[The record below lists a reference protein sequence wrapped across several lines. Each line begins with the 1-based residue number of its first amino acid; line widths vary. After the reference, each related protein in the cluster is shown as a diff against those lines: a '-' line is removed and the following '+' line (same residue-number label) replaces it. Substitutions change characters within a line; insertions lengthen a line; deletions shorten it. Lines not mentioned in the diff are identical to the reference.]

1 MNDQS
6 PQEQRARADL
16 SDPAEAKPKPAADP
30 AAAPAE
36 TPAAKAAARPAPE
49 AAPKPAAKPAAKA
62 VPKPAAKPAPK
73 AAPKAAEAKPAAKPA
88 PKAAPKAPAK
98 PLPKPR
104 PPAPPARTRRRH
116 WGILFSFLILVLAPL
131 GAAAYYLWV
140 QAQDQYAS
148 SVAFTVR
155 REEAPSAVDLLGGL
169 SNLSSGGS
177 SDSDVLFEFIQSHE
191 LVRKIDERL
200 GLRDLYSAP
209 YEVDPV
215 FSLVPEAS
223 IEELLD
229 YWRRMVRISYA
240 PGTGLIE
247 VQVLS
252 FDAESAQRIA
262 EEIFVTSS
270 EMINALSAIAREDAM
285 RYAREELGVALEQLS
300 AARQALT
307 AFRSRNQI
315 VNPDADIQVQMGLLG
330 SLQQMLGR
338 ELIDYDLLRE
348 TARED
353 DPRVVQAER
362 RIVAI
367 RERIREERLK
377 FGSGGNEE
385 EAGDYADVVA
395 EFERLTVEREFA
407 ENKYTAALSN
417 FDSAQANAQRQ
428 SRYLAAF
435 VRPTLAESA
444 EYPRRELILG
454 LVAMVL
460 FGSWCIMVLVYYS
473 LRDRR

>member
-6 PQEQRARADL
+6 PPDQTAKASAPEPARPTA
-16 SDPAEAKPKPAADP
+16 
-30 AAAPAE
+30 AE
-36 TPAAKAAARPAPE
+36 TPAKDAPAK
-49 AAPKPAAKPAAKA
+49 
-62 VPKPAAKPAPK
+62 KPAPK
-73 AAPKAAEAKPAAKPA
+73 KKAAAPVAR
-88 PKAAPKAPAK
+88 
-98 PLPKPR
+98 PR
-104 PPAPPARTRRRH
+104 PPAPPARPRRRH
-116 WGILFSFLILVLAPL
+116 LGILVSFLVLVLAPL
-131 GAAAYYLWV
+131 GAAAYYLWT

-169 SNLSSGGS
+169 TNLSSASS
-177 SDSDVLFEFIQSHE
+177 SDSDVLFEFMQSHE
-191 LVRKIDERL
+191 LVGKIDERL
-200 GLRDLYSAP
+200 DLRGLYAAP
-209 YEVDPV
+209 YETDPV
-215 FSLVPEAS
+215 FALAPGAA
-223 IEELLD
+223 IEDLLD

-252 FDAESAQRIA
+252 FDAETSKRIA
-262 EEIFVTSS
+262 EEIFAESS
-270 EMINALSAIAREDAM
+270 RMINALSAIAREDAM
-285 RYAREELGVALEQLS
+285 RYAREELNTALDQLS
-300 AARQALT
+300 TARQALT

-362 RIVAI
+362 RIAAI

-377 FGSGGNEE
+377 FGSGGSEE

-407 ENKYTAALSN
+407 ENKYTSALSN
-417 FDSAQANAQRQ
+417 FDAAQANAQRQ

-435 VRPTLAESA
+435 VQPTLAESA

-454 LVAMVL
+454 LFALLL
-460 FGSWCIMVLVYYS
+460 FGSWCILVLVYYS

>member
-1 MNDQS
+1 M
-6 PQEQRARADL
+6 
-16 SDPAEAKPKPAADP
+16 SDPAE
-30 AAAPAE
+30 
-36 TPAAKAAARPAPE
+36 T
-49 AAPKPAAKPAAKA
+49 APKPEAKPAAKSDA
-62 VPKPAAKPAPK
+62 KPAPKPAAKPAPK
-73 AAPKAAEAKPAAKPA
+73 PAKSAAKPAAKPA
-88 PKAAPKAPAK
+88 AQ

-104 PPAPPARTRRRH
+104 PPAPPARRQRRH

-131 GAAAYYLWV
+131 GVAAYYLWT

-169 SNLSSGGS
+169 SNLSSASS

-191 LVRKIDERL
+191 LVRKIDDRL

-209 YEVDPV
+209 FASDPV
-215 FSLVPEAS
+215 FALVPEAS

-252 FDAESAQRIA
+252 FDADSAKRIA
-262 EEIFVTSS
+262 EEIFAASS

-285 RYAREELGVALEQLS
+285 RYAREELNAALDQLS

-362 RIVAI
+362 RIAAI

-377 FGSGGNEE
+377 FGSGGSQEE
-385 EAGDYADVVA
+385 TGDYAEVVA

-407 ENKYTAALSN
+407 ENKYTSALSN
-417 FDSAQANAQRQ
+417 FDAAQANAQRQ

-460 FGSWCIMVLVYYS
+460 FGSWCILVLVYYS

>member
-6 PQEQRARADL
+6 PPDQTAKAAP
-16 SDPAEAKPKPAADP
+16 PAT
-30 AAAPAE
+30 AAPAKAP
-36 TPAAKAAARPAPE
+36 PAK
-49 AAPKPAAKPAAKA
+49 
-62 VPKPAAKPAPK
+62 KPAPK
-73 AAPKAAEAKPAAKPA
+73 KIPVA
-88 PKAAPKAPAK
+88 
-98 PLPKPR
+98 
-104 PPAPPARTRRRH
+104 PPAPPARPRRRH
-116 WGILFSFLILVLAPL
+116 LGILVSFLFLVLAPL
-131 GAAAYYLWV
+131 GVAAYYLWT

-169 SNLSSGGS
+169 TNLSSASS
-177 SDSDVLFEFIQSHE
+177 SDSDVLFEFIQSQE
-191 LVRKIDERL
+191 LVGKIDERL
-200 GLRDLYSAP
+200 DLRGLYAAP
-209 YEVDPV
+209 YETDPI
-215 FSLVPEAS
+215 FALVPGAS
-223 IEELLD
+223 IEDLLD
-229 YWRRMVRISYA
+229 YWRRMVQISYA

-247 VQVLS
+247 VQVRS
-252 FDAESAQRIA
+252 FDPQISKRIA
-262 EEIFVTSS
+262 EEIFAESS
-270 EMINALSAIAREDAM
+270 RMINALSAIAREDAM
-285 RYAREELGVALEQLS
+285 RYAREELAAALTQLS
-300 AARQALT
+300 TARQALT

-348 TARED
+348 TARDD

-362 RIVAI
+362 RIAAI

-377 FGSGGNEE
+377 FGSGGSEG

-407 ENKYTAALSN
+407 ENKYTSALSN
-417 FDSAQANAQRQ
+417 FDAAQANAQRQ

-435 VRPTLAESA
+435 VQPTLAESP

-454 LVAMVL
+454 LCALLL
-460 FGSWCIMVLVYYS
+460 FGSWCILVLVYYS

>member
-6 PQEQRARADL
+6 PPDQT
-16 SDPAEAKPKPAADP
+16 AKVS
-30 AAAPAE
+30 
-36 TPAAKAAARPAPE
+36 APE
-49 AAPKPAAKPAAKA
+49 PAKPAAA
-62 VPKPAAKPAPK
+62 EAPAKKPAPK
-73 AAPKAAEAKPAAKPA
+73 KKPAAPA
-88 PKAAPKAPAK
+88 
-98 PLPKPR
+98 PKPR
-104 PPAPPARTRRRH
+104 PPAPPARPRRRH
-116 WGILFSFLILVLAPL
+116 LGILVSFLFLVLAPL
-131 GAAAYYLWV
+131 GAAAYYLWT

-169 SNLSSGGS
+169 TNLSSASS
-177 SDSDVLFEFIQSHE
+177 SDSDVLFEFMQSHE
-191 LVRKIDERL
+191 LVGKIDERL
-200 GLRDLYSAP
+200 DLRRLYAAP
-209 YEVDPV
+209 YETDPV
-215 FSLVPEAS
+215 FALAPGAA
-223 IEELLD
+223 IEDLLD

-252 FDAESAQRIA
+252 FDAETSKRIA
-262 EEIFVTSS
+262 EEIFAESS
-270 EMINALSAIAREDAM
+270 RMINALSAIAREDAM
-285 RYAREELGVALEQLS
+285 RYAREELNTALEQLS
-300 AARQALT
+300 TARQALT

-362 RIVAI
+362 RIAAI

-377 FGSGGNEE
+377 FGSGGSEE

-407 ENKYTAALSN
+407 ENKYTSALSN
-417 FDSAQANAQRQ
+417 FDAAQANAQRQ

-435 VRPTLAESA
+435 VQPTLAESA

-454 LVAMVL
+454 LCALLL
-460 FGSWCIMVLVYYS
+460 FGSWCILVLVYYS

>member
-1 MNDQS
+1 M
-6 PQEQRARADL
+6 L
-16 SDPAEAKPKPAADP
+16 
-30 AAAPAE
+30 
-36 TPAAKAAARPAPE
+36 
-49 AAPKPAAKPAAKA
+49 
-62 VPKPAAKPAPK
+62 
-73 AAPKAAEAKPAAKPA
+73 
-88 PKAAPKAPAK
+88 
-98 PLPKPR
+98 
-104 PPAPPARTRRRH
+104 
-116 WGILFSFLILVLAPL
+116 SFLVVVVAPL
-131 GAAAYYLWV
+131 AVTAYYLWER
-140 QAQDQYAS
+140 AEDQYAS

-191 LVRKIDERL
+191 LVREIDERL
-200 GLRDLYSAP
+200 DLRALYSVP
-209 YEVDPV
+209 YESDPI
-215 FSLVPEAS
+215 FSLVPDAS

-252 FDAESAQRIA
+252 FDARASQQIA
-262 EEIFVTSS
+262 EEIFAESTR
-270 EMINALSAIAREDAM
+270 MINALSAIAREDAM
-285 RYAREELGVALEQLS
+285 RYAREELGTALEQLS
-300 AARQALT
+300 TARQALT

-348 TARED
+348 TAREA

-362 RIVAI
+362 RIAAI

-377 FGSGGNEE
+377 FGSGGTED
-385 EAGDYADVVA
+385 EAGDYAEVVA
-395 EFERLTVEREFA
+395 EFEKLSVEREFA

-417 FDSAQANAQRQ
+417 FDAAQANAQRQ

-435 VRPTLAESA
+435 MQPTLAESA
-444 EYPRRELILG
+444 EYPRRDLILG
-454 LVAMVL
+454 LVALVL
-460 FGSWCIMVLVYYS
+460 FGGWCIMVLVYYS

>member
-1 MNDQS
+1 M
-6 PQEQRARADL
+6 
-16 SDPAEAKPKPAADP
+16 
-30 AAAPAE
+30 
-36 TPAAKAAARPAPE
+36 
-49 AAPKPAAKPAAKA
+49 
-62 VPKPAAKPAPK
+62 
-73 AAPKAAEAKPAAKPA
+73 
-88 PKAAPKAPAK
+88 
-98 PLPKPR
+98 
-104 PPAPPARTRRRH
+104 
-116 WGILFSFLILVLAPL
+116 SFLFLVLAPL
-131 GAAAYYLWV
+131 GVAAYYLWT

-169 SNLSSGGS
+169 TNLSSASS
-177 SDSDVLFEFIQSHE
+177 SDSDVLFEFIQSQE
-191 LVRKIDERL
+191 LVGKIDERL
-200 GLRDLYSAP
+200 DLRGLYAAP
-209 YEVDPV
+209 YETDPI
-215 FSLVPEAS
+215 FALVPGAS
-223 IEELLD
+223 IEDLLD
-229 YWRRMVRISYA
+229 YWRRMVQISYA

-247 VQVLS
+247 VQVRS
-252 FDAESAQRIA
+252 FDPQISKRIA
-262 EEIFVTSS
+262 EEIFAESS
-270 EMINALSAIAREDAM
+270 RMINALSAIAREDAM
-285 RYAREELGVALEQLS
+285 RYAREELAAALTQLS
-300 AARQALT
+300 TARQALT

-348 TARED
+348 TARDD

-362 RIVAI
+362 RIAAI

-377 FGSGGNEE
+377 FGSGGSEG

-407 ENKYTAALSN
+407 ENKYTSALSN
-417 FDSAQANAQRQ
+417 FDAAQANAQRQ

-435 VRPTLAESA
+435 VQPTLAESP

-454 LVAMVL
+454 LCALLL
-460 FGSWCIMVLVYYS
+460 FGSWCILVLVYYS